1 MTSINHEHDC
11 LTESVGKA
19 TRLIRPESDS
29 FSYSNENVLCWRRSG
44 RVSYAKALIMTRLLI
59 DDKDMIYIRM
69 SGTNVSFECDLNYL
83 SVAVSLTCR
92 CCLSRIHMFLLYL
105 LLLLSDFNIYS
116 LVKWCSDLVAFHATV
131 VLPLYLFISH
141 MHHPTVFMSTA
152 WVRVNSVVSKSCST
166 CYI

>member
-1 MTSINHEHDC
+1 
-11 LTESVGKA
+11 
-19 TRLIRPESDS
+19 
-29 FSYSNENVLCWRRSG
+29 
-44 RVSYAKALIMTRLLI
+44 MTRLLI

-166 CYI
+166 CYIQYITDADKCNKLLEKCNIIDLTGVVVFIIHDH